1 MPIIYRKSLVVDYL
15 LIIIGTTLLAL
26 SINVFFDKLG
36 MVIGGVTGIAIVIK
50 KLTEH
55 IMTGGI
61 PIWIT
66 NLVINVPLF
75 IIAIIVKGKSFG
87 KRSLFATLYL
97 SFALYLTQGVPT
109 ITEDILLGCVFGGV
123 LGGIGLGLVFLALA
137 TTGGTDLA
145 ASIIQHFVKY
155 MSVAK
160 IMMVLDAIIIA
171 CGFVVFG
178 AEKTLYALISVYIS
192 IKVIDAILEGL
203 QFAKAAFIIT
213 DQPDEIASALLTQLD
228 RGVTGIHGEGMYT
241 GNAKKV
247 LLCVVSQRQIIQV
260 KDIVKSLDVDAFVI
274 VADVR
279 EVVGEGFLE

>member
-1 MPIIYRKSLVVDYL
+1 MPIIYRKSPVVDYL

-26 SINVFFDKLG
+26 SINLFFDKLG

-55 IMTGGI
+55 IMIGGI

-75 IIAIIVKGKSFG
+75 IIAVLVKGKNFG
-87 KRSLFATLYL
+87 KRSMFATIYL
-97 SFALYLTQGVPT
+97 SFALYITQGVPA

-155 MSVAK
+155 ISIAK
-160 IMMVLDAIIIA
+160 IMMLLDAIIISF
-171 CGFVVFG
+171 GFVVFG

-213 DQPDEIASALLTQLD
+213 DKSDDIAQELLVQLD
-228 RGVTGIHGEGMYT
+228 RGVTGLHGEGMYT
-241 GNAKKV
+241 GNSKKV
-247 LLCVVSQRQIIQV
+247 LLCVVSQREIIQV
-260 KDIVKSLDVDAFVI
+260 KEIVRGQDKDAFVI

-279 EVVGEGFLE
+279 EVLGEGFFE

>member
-1 MPIIYRKSLVVDYL
+1 MPILYRKSPVVDYL

-26 SINVFFDKLG
+26 SINLFFDKLG

-50 KLTEH
+50 ELTEH
-55 IMTGGI
+55 LMTGGI

-75 IIAIIVKGKSFG
+75 IVAIIVKGKSFG

-97 SFALYLTQGVPT
+97 SFALYITQGVPA

-123 LGGIGLGLVFLALA
+123 IGGVGLGHVFLALA

-155 MSVAK
+155 ISVAK
-160 IMMVLDAIIIA
+160 IMMILDAIIIA

-178 AEKTLYALISVYIS
+178 AEKTMYALISVYIS

-213 DQPDEIASALLTQLD
+213 DRPDEISSALLTQLD
-228 RGVTGIHGEGMYT
+228 RGVTGLHGEGMYT
-241 GNAKKV
+241 GNDKKV

-260 KDIVKSLDVDAFVI
+260 KDIVRGQDEDAFVI

-279 EVVGEGFLE
+279 EVLGEGFLE

>member
-1 MPIIYRKSLVVDYL
+1 MPIVYRKSPVVDYL

-26 SINVFFDKLG
+26 SINLFFDKLG

-55 IMTGGI
+55 LMTDGI
-61 PIWIT
+61 PIWFT
-66 NLVINVPLF
+66 NLVINIPLF
-75 IIAIIVKGKSFG
+75 IVAVLVKGKSFG
-87 KRSLFATLYL
+87 KRSLFATIYL
-97 SFALYLTQGVPT
+97 SFALYLTQGVPA

-123 LGGIGLGLVFLALA
+123 IGGIGLGLVFLALA

-155 MSVAK
+155 ISVAK
-160 IMMVLDAIIIA
+160 IMMILDAIIITF
-171 CGFVVFG
+171 GFVVFG
-178 AEKTLYALISVYIS
+178 AEKTMYALISVYIS

-213 DQPDEIASALLTQLD
+213 DHSDEIAKELLTQLD
-228 RGVTGIHGEGMYT
+228 RGVTGLHGEGMYT
-241 GNAKKV
+241 GNDKKV
-247 LLCVVSQRQIIQV
+247 LLSVVSQREIIQV
-260 KDIVKSLDVDAFVI
+260 KDIVKSIDKDAFVI

-279 EVVGEGFLE
+279 EVLGEGFLE